1 MRSCPIVAGSRV
13 GSNGL
18 NNRSNEMATNLIS
31 RMMRNVHPFQIKDPV
46 SGVRV
51 LARFIAPHEE
61 IEDCLA
67 AWEIIPM
74 PARQDDPVQAAA

>member
-1 MRSCPIVAGSRV
+1 
-13 GSNGL
+13 
-18 NNRSNEMATNLIS
+18 MATNLIS

-51 LARFIAPHEE
+51 LARFIAPRQE

-67 AWEIIPM
+67 AWEIVPM
-74 PARQDDPVQAAA
+74 PARDEVPAQAAA

>member
-1 MRSCPIVAGSRV
+1 
-13 GSNGL
+13 
-18 NNRSNEMATNLIS
+18 MATNFIS

-51 LARFIAPHEE
+51 LARFIAPNEE
-61 IEDCLA
+61 IEGRLA

-74 PARQDDPVQAAA
+74 PALEQAPAQAAA